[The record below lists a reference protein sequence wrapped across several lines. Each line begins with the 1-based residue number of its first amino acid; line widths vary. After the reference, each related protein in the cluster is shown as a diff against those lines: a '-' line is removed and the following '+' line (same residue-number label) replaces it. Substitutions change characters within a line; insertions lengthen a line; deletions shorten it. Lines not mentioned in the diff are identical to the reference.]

1 VNTGHGAELPELLR
15 CPLVV
20 VNQVVEPKH
29 VDLAGFV
36 PNKACLDMFEKIG
49 QPRLVVRGKQR
60 LIGAALG
67 FRGRSCHEIHHL
79 RSTGYWGLDL
89 P

>member
-1 VNTGHGAELPELLR
+1 
-15 CPLVV
+15 
-20 VNQVVEPKH
+20 
-29 VDLAGFV
+29 
-36 PNKACLDMFEKIG
+36 MFEKIG

-67 FRGRSCHEIHHL
+67 FRRRSCHEIHHL
-79 RSTGYWGLDL
+79 RLTGYWGIDL